1 MDVTLTPNSYYTIIH
16 QTFPLLS
23 FPKARLSSRLASY
36 PVTLREALYEALH
49 AAICSFPAAT
59 PLHEHQNTRKAIQI
73 WSTVQFETAASR
85 SLATNLVY
93 LQILLLLSIEAA
105 NRVPGTARGQ
115 TGVSQ
120 SVWLG
125 SAIGLAYELK
135 LHEYKPSLSDD
146 PDSDERLG
154 RRIWW
159 SLVNMDR
166 WHAASMSTPLLIPDS
181 AVVMMPEDQS
191 LLGDSLY
198 HLTRKDIYPSMET

>member
-1 MDVTLTPNSYYTIIH
+1 
-16 QTFPLLS
+16 
-23 FPKARLSSRLASY
+23 LASY
-36 PVTLREALYEALH
+36 PTTLREALYEALY
-49 AAICSFPAAT
+49 AALRSFPAVT
-59 PLHEHQNTRKAIQI
+59 PLPEHQNTRKAIQL
-73 WSTVQFETAASR
+73 WSAAQFEGATSR
-85 SLATNLVY
+85 SLAINLAY
-93 LQILLLLSIEAA
+93 LQILLLLSIEAV

-115 TGVSQ
+115 NGVSQ

-135 LHEYKPSLSDD
+135 LHDYKPSLTDD

-159 SLVNMDR
+159 SLVNLDR

-181 AVVMMPEDQS
+181 AVVLMPEDQT

-198 HLTRKDIYPSMET
+198 HLTRKDLYSLTEY